1 MSRLNANRTTL
12 RRRGLLSEETKA
24 PARVSPEVPK
34 SRPETKSQVLKT
46 CPKEMTPEIRV
57 RVRALSEIDSFS
69 SLREFIT
76 AGSLMDCI
84 RTVEAQEDWR
94 YGRESSLL

>member
-1 MSRLNANRTTL
+1 
-12 RRRGLLSEETKA
+12 
-24 PARVSPEVPK
+24 
-34 SRPETKSQVLKT
+34 
-46 CPKEMTPEIRV
+46 MTPEIRV